1 MIADAQSHL
10 RIRGAAPL
18 IQGSLIPDPVAG
30 IVPPAMPMRATT
42 VRFADDLWSLLEAE
56 ASSQGIS
63 AAQFV
68 RDAAMLRLG
77 ALSVQRGE
85 AQVSLEDLAAQA
97 VARRGS
103 ASAGGPPPAVRDP
116 ARLEALRSARLLDTP
131 AEEVY
136 DRLTRLA
143 MNLLNAPVAQVSLV
157 DADRQFFK
165 SGHGM
170 SEPWAS
176 ARETPLSHSICQH
189 AVDAREPLVIEDAR
203 KHPLV
208 RDSLAIRDLDVIGYV
223 GVPLI
228 TAAGHALGTLCVI
241 DHKPRAWT
249 GEQIETLK
257 TLAAAVLAQIE
268 LRSAGGPQG

>member
-1 MIADAQSHL
+1 
-10 RIRGAAPL
+10 
-18 IQGSLIPDPVAG
+18 
-30 IVPPAMPMRATT
+30 MPMRATT
-42 VRFADDLWSLLEAE
+42 IRFADDLWDLLEAE

-68 RDAAMLRLG
+68 RDSTMLRLG
-77 ALSVQRGE
+77 ALGAQRGD
-85 AQVSLEDLAAQA
+85 ARTTRTLEDLAAEA
-97 VARRGS
+97 VARRDP
-103 ASAGGPPPAVRDP
+103 AAEGGTSPAIVRDP
-116 ARLEALRSARLLDTP
+116 ARLAALRSLRLLDSG
-131 AEEVY
+131 AEEAY

-157 DADRQFFK
+157 DEDRQFFK
-165 SGHGM
+165 SGLGM
-170 SEPWAS
+170 NEPWAS

-203 KHPLV
+203 THPLV
-208 RDSLAIRDLDVIGYV
+208 RDSLAIRDLNVVAYAGI
-223 GVPLI
+223 PLI
-228 TAAGHALGTLCVI
+228 TSMGHALGTLCVI

-268 LRSAGGPQG
+268 LRAAGAPSA

>member
-1 MIADAQSHL
+1 
-10 RIRGAAPL
+10 
-18 IQGSLIPDPVAG
+18 
-30 IVPPAMPMRATT
+30 MRATT
-42 VRFADDLWSLLEAE
+42 VRFADDLWTLLEAE
-56 ASSQGIS
+56 AISQGIS

-77 ALSVQRGE
+77 ALSAQRGD
-85 AQVSLEDLAAQA
+85 ARATVTLEDLAAQA
-97 VARRGS
+97 IARREPAPDGG
-103 ASAGGPPPAVRDP
+103 ASPAIVRDP
-116 ARLEALRSARLLDTP
+116 ARLEALRGAGLLDTP
-131 AEEVY
+131 AEEAY

-143 MNLLNAPVAQVSLV
+143 MNLLNAPIAQVSLI
-157 DADRQFFK
+157 DEDRQFFK
-165 SGHGM
+165 STQGM
-170 SEPWAS
+170 DESWSS

-203 KHPLV
+203 VHPVV
-208 RDSLAIRDLDVIGYV
+208 RDSLAIRDLNVVAYAGI
-223 GVPLI
+223 PLI

-268 LRSAGGPQG
+268 LRAAVGPRS